1 MHARKFAARL
11 QAATSSKAPIL
22 LRIEGKAGH
31 GAGKP
36 LTKIIAQYTDEF
48 SFLFSA
54 LGMSAPSTKEASP

>member
-11 QAATSSKAPIL
+11 QAATSSKAPIF

-36 LTKIIAQYTDEF
+36 LAKSIAQYTDEF
-48 SFLFSA
+48 SFLFA
-54 LGMSAPSTKEASP
+54 ELEISAP

>member
-11 QAATSSKAPIL
+11 QHATGGKVPVL

-48 SFLFSA
+48 AFLFEE
-54 LGMSAPSTKEASP
+54 LGMKAP